1 MGLVKEI
8 CLKVSHK
15 KQKEKYF
22 KKSKKHKKV
31 FVILLFFSVFVIDYS
46 WFYTKEKK
54 YMKKIWKKF
63 LCFLILPIA
72 LIAVGCTDSTSNNE
86 NSTQIENE
94 VKSDNQEDLPIDIPD
109 DSTEELPTEPE
120 TPAEPEEPSEP
131 ETPTEPETPAEPEE
145 PTEPETP
152 AEPEEPTDEPTE
164 PEITQYSI
172 NYEVKV
178 GFEEIIIEDSMD
190 TPMDF
195 TSDHPEFV
203 IESNEGLLQY
213 VYRNFGLTIY
223 AIHFKHKEG
232 DEIVTVE
239 RDGKQYLEFDF
250 YHNSAS
256 DTYFSINGKVYIV
269 EQIGGMVAKETFSI
283 EISENS
289 TFALDLD
296 RM

>member
-1 MGLVKEI
+1 
-8 CLKVSHK
+8 
-15 KQKEKYF
+15 
-22 KKSKKHKKV
+22 
-31 FVILLFFSVFVIDYS
+31 
-46 WFYTKEKK
+46 
-54 YMKKIWKKF
+54 MKRLWKKF

-72 LIAVGCTDSTSNNE
+72 LIAVGCTHSASNNDG
-86 NSTQIENE
+86 NSTQIEDE
-94 VKSDNQEDLPIDIPD
+94 VKPGDDQEDLPIDMPDD
-109 DSTEELPTEPE
+109 DSTEEL
-120 TPAEPEEPSEP
+120 
-131 ETPTEPETPAEPEE
+131 PTEPETPAEPEE

-152 AEPEEPTDEPTE
+152 AEPETPTETEEPTDEPTE

-195 TSDHPEFV
+195 TSKHPEFA
-203 IESNEGLLQY
+203 IEINEGLLQY

-289 TFALDLD
+289 TFSLDLD
-296 RM
+296 KM

>member
-1 MGLVKEI
+1 
-8 CLKVSHK
+8 
-15 KQKEKYF
+15 
-22 KKSKKHKKV
+22 
-31 FVILLFFSVFVIDYS
+31 
-46 WFYTKEKK
+46 
-54 YMKKIWKKF
+54 MKRIWKKF

-72 LIAVGCTDSTSNNE
+72 LIAVGCTNSASNDDG

-94 VKSDNQEDLPIDIPD
+94 VKPGDDQEDLPIDMPDD
-109 DSTEELPTEPE
+109 DSTEELPIEPE
-120 TPAEPEEPSEP
+120 A
-131 ETPTEPETPAEPEE
+131 PAEPEE

-152 AEPEEPTDEPTE
+152 AEPEEPIEPEEPTDEPTE

-178 GFEEIIIEDSMD
+178 GFEEIIKKDSMD

-239 RDGKQYLEFDF
+239 RGGKQYLEFDF

-289 TFALDLD
+289 TFSLDLD

>member
-1 MGLVKEI
+1 
-8 CLKVSHK
+8 
-15 KQKEKYF
+15 
-22 KKSKKHKKV
+22 
-31 FVILLFFSVFVIDYS
+31 
-46 WFYTKEKK
+46 
-54 YMKKIWKKF
+54 MKRIWKKF

-72 LIAVGCTDSTSNNE
+72 LIAVGCTNSASNDDG

-94 VKSDNQEDLPIDIPD
+94 EKPSDDQEDLPIDMPDD

-120 TPAEPEEPSEP
+120 IPAEPEEPI
-131 ETPTEPETPAEPEE
+131 
-145 PTEPETP
+145 
-152 AEPEEPTDEPTE
+152 EPEEPTDEPTE
-164 PEITQYSI
+164 PEITQYTI

-232 DEIVTVE
+232 DKIVTVE

-250 YHNSAS
+250 YHNSSS

-289 TFALDLD
+289 TFSLDLD
-296 RM
+296 KM

>member
-1 MGLVKEI
+1 
-8 CLKVSHK
+8 
-15 KQKEKYF
+15 
-22 KKSKKHKKV
+22 
-31 FVILLFFSVFVIDYS
+31 
-46 WFYTKEKK
+46 
-54 YMKKIWKKF
+54 MKRIWKKF

-72 LIAVGCTDSTSNNE
+72 LIAVGCTNSASNDDG
-86 NSTQIENE
+86 NSTQIEDE
-94 VKSDNQEDLPIDIPD
+94 VKPGDGQEDLPIDMPDD

-120 TPAEPEEPSEP
+120 TPAEPEES
-131 ETPTEPETPAEPEE
+131 T
-145 PTEPETP
+145 
-152 AEPEEPTDEPTE
+152 EPEEPTDEPTE
-164 PEITQYSI
+164 PEEPTNEPTEPEITQYTI

-289 TFALDLD
+289 TFSLDLD

>member
-1 MGLVKEI
+1 
-8 CLKVSHK
+8 
-15 KQKEKYF
+15 
-22 KKSKKHKKV
+22 
-31 FVILLFFSVFVIDYS
+31 
-46 WFYTKEKK
+46 
-54 YMKKIWKKF
+54 MKRIWKKF

-72 LIAVGCTDSTSNNE
+72 LIAVGCTNSASNDDG

-94 VKSDNQEDLPIDIPD
+94 VKPSDDQEDLPIDMPDD
-109 DSTEELPTEPE
+109 DSTEEL
-120 TPAEPEEPSEP
+120 
-131 ETPTEPETPAEPEE
+131 PTEPETPAEPEE

-152 AEPEEPTDEPTE
+152 AEPETPTETEEPTDEPTE

-232 DEIVTVE
+232 DKIVTVE

-250 YHNSAS
+250 YHNSSS

-269 EQIGGMVAKETFSI
+269 EQIGGMVLKKTFSI

-289 TFALDLD
+289 TFSLDLD

>member
-1 MGLVKEI
+1 
-8 CLKVSHK
+8 
-15 KQKEKYF
+15 
-22 KKSKKHKKV
+22 
-31 FVILLFFSVFVIDYS
+31 
-46 WFYTKEKK
+46 
-54 YMKKIWKKF
+54 MKRIWKKF

-72 LIAVGCTDSTSNNE
+72 LIAVGCTNSASNDDG

-94 VKSDNQEDLPIDIPD
+94 VKPSDDQEDLPIDMPED
-109 DSTEELPTEPE
+109 DSTEELPTEPEEPAEPETPAEPEEPIEPEEPTEPE
-120 TPAEPEEPSEP
+120 TPAEPEEPI
-131 ETPTEPETPAEPEE
+131 
-145 PTEPETP
+145 
-152 AEPEEPTDEPTE
+152 EPEEPTDEPTE

-178 GFEEIIIEDSMD
+178 GFEEIIKKDSKD

-250 YHNSAS
+250 YHNSSS

-289 TFALDLD
+289 TFSLDLD
-296 RM
+296 KM

>member
-1 MGLVKEI
+1 
-8 CLKVSHK
+8 
-15 KQKEKYF
+15 
-22 KKSKKHKKV
+22 
-31 FVILLFFSVFVIDYS
+31 
-46 WFYTKEKK
+46 
-54 YMKKIWKKF
+54 MKKIWKKF

-72 LIAVGCTDSTSNNE
+72 LIAVGCTNSASNDDG

-94 VKSDNQEDLPIDIPD
+94 VKPGDNQEDLPIDMPDD

-131 ETPTEPETPAEPEE
+131 ETPTEPE
-145 PTEPETP
+145 
-152 AEPEEPTDEPTE
+152 EPTDEPTG

-195 TSDHPEFV
+195 TSDHPEFA

-232 DEIVTVE
+232 DKIVTVE

-289 TFALDLD
+289 TFSLDLD
-296 RM
+296 KM

>member
-1 MGLVKEI
+1 
-8 CLKVSHK
+8 
-15 KQKEKYF
+15 
-22 KKSKKHKKV
+22 
-31 FVILLFFSVFVIDYS
+31 
-46 WFYTKEKK
+46 
-54 YMKKIWKKF
+54 MKRIWKKF

-72 LIAVGCTDSTSNNE
+72 LIAVGCTNSASNNDG

-94 VKSDNQEDLPIDIPD
+94 VKPGDDQEDLPIDMPDD
-109 DSTEELPTEPE
+109 DSTEEL
-120 TPAEPEEPSEP
+120 
-131 ETPTEPETPAEPEE
+131 PTEPETPAEPEE

-232 DEIVTVE
+232 DKIVTVE

-289 TFALDLD
+289 TFSLDLD

>member
-1 MGLVKEI
+1 
-8 CLKVSHK
+8 
-15 KQKEKYF
+15 
-22 KKSKKHKKV
+22 
-31 FVILLFFSVFVIDYS
+31 
-46 WFYTKEKK
+46 
-54 YMKKIWKKF
+54 MKRIWKKF

-72 LIAVGCTDSTSNNE
+72 LIAVGCTNSASNDNG

-94 VKSDNQEDLPIDIPD
+94 VRPGDGQEDLPIDMPED

-120 TPAEPEEPSEP
+120 EPA
-131 ETPTEPETPAEPEE
+131 EPETPAEPEE
-145 PTEPETP
+145 PI
-152 AEPEEPTDEPTE
+152 EPEEPTDEPTE

-178 GFEEIIIEDSMD
+178 GFEEIIKKDSKD

-289 TFALDLD
+289 TFSLDLD